1 MIFAK
6 QIALVS
12 ERLPI
17 RNHDSGTI
25 EEIATRPLIRSHLC
39 HQIRFNNSTRR
50 SDAPTGT
57 AETKEKYYKSTKHKK
72 KKYKKNKDKYSGK
85 ISTKQ
90 ISTSAKK
97 QNCPTKCTTERR
109 HQQIPR
115 KNADKI

>member
-25 EEIATRPLIRSHLC
+25 EKIATRPLIRSHLC
-39 HQIRFNNSTRR
+39 HQIRFNNSARR

-57 AETKEKYYKSTKHKK
+57 AETKEKYYKPTKRKK
-72 KKYKKNKDKYSGK
+72 KKYKKNKDKYSEEVF
-85 ISTKQ
+85 TEQ
-90 ISTSAKK
+90 IFTSA
-97 QNCPTKCTTERR
+97 
-109 HQQIPR
+109 
-115 KNADKI
+115 